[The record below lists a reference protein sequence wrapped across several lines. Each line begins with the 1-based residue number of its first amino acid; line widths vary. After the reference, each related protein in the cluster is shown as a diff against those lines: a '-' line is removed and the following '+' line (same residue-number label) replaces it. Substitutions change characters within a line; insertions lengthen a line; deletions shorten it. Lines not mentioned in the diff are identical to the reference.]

1 MTKRTLTKK
10 MKRTKRT
17 LTKKIK
23 RILTKKEDKKDK
35 KLR

>member
-23 RILTKKEDKKDK
+23 RTLTKKEDKKDK

>member
-1 MTKRTLTKK
+1 MT
-10 MKRTKRT
+10 KRTKRT

-23 RILTKKEDKKDK
+23 RTLTKKEDKKDK

>member
-10 MKRTKRT
+10 MKRTKRA

>member
-10 MKRTKRT
+10 MKRTKRA

-35 KLR
+35 KMR